1 VTYSIVARDPETGQL
16 GGAVQSHS
24 FGAVRCIW
32 ARAGVGAVATQ
43 SFADLGYGPL
53 GLDLMQAGKT
63 PAQALSALRAADELE
78 AFRQVAIVDG
88 TARTAVHTGS
98 SCIAEAGHA
107 AGDGYSVQANMM
119 ASEDVWPAMA
129 KAFESS
135 VGTLAVRLLAA
146 MDAAQAAGGDW
157 RGQQAAALLVVAG
170 ESSGRPWDDRLVDVR
185 VDDSR
190 APLAELRRL
199 VVLAEG
205 YRRLLRREPEL
216 PIRDAVAA
224 AAEAGFQE
232 VDILWAGVIAGSAD
246 DVDEGR
252 RYLDRLLELDSR
264 YLEVL
269 RRRRSLAD
277 AYGVEPL
284 EGAP

>member
-16 GGAVQSHS
+16 GGAVQSRS

-53 GLDLMQAGKT
+53 GLDLMQVGKT
-63 PAQALSALRAADELE
+63 PAQALAALRAADELE

-190 APLAELRRL
+190 TPLAELRRL

-232 VDILWAGVIAGSAD
+232 VDVLWAGVIAGSVG